1 MPRGAAIIRYEGVR
15 GVTWKIKFRDA
26 DGRQVKRTIGRE
38 ADGVT
43 RKDAEAAARAAVVNV
58 ERKGWRK
65 PPPLTFKQAAD
76 DWFAE
81 QQAEKGWKPATVG
94 QYVSI
99 RGRLDAAFG
108 HRRLADLRP
117 SDVAAYKQQML
128 RKGYSAASISRDMS
142 ILHSLLAWAVVTE
155 RIDRNVATGV
165 PHPRPAQ
172 RKGTALTPQEVQAL
186 ARAFTE
192 EQDRL
197 VFLTLVL
204 TGVRRA
210 ELQALRWRDVDLIEN
225 RVRVVDSKTELGS
238 RSIAIP
244 PMLAERLWQHRRTTA
259 YAAEADRVFVHPE
272 RGSMYGYETFSAA
285 LRAAYAAAGLEYPE
299 GMRPFHDLRVTSIT
313 NDAIAGA
320 NPVALMTKAGHAN
333 MATTRRYLRLAGVV
347 FAEEAEALE
356 RRLLGGL
363 VPNPGTEE
371 PQTALHS
378 GSS

>member
-1 MPRGAAIIRYEGVR
+1 MPRGAAVIRYEGAR
-15 GVTWKIKFRDA
+15 GVSWKIKFRDA

-43 RKDAEAAARAAVVNV
+43 RKHAEAAARQAVVNV
-58 ERKGWRK
+58 ETKGWRK
-65 PPPLTFKQAAD
+65 PPPLTFRQASA

-81 QQAEKGWKPATVG
+81 QQAEKGWKPATAA

-99 RGRLDAAFG
+99 RRRLDDAFG
-108 HRRLADLRP
+108 GRRLADLRP
-117 SDVAAYKQQML
+117 SDVSTYKTQML
-128 RKGYSAASISRDMS
+128 EAGYSAASVCRDLS
-142 ILHSLLAWAVVTE
+142 ILHSMLAWAVVTE

-172 RKGTALTPQEVQAL
+172 RKGNALTPQEVQAL
-186 ARAFTE
+186 ARAFTD
-192 EQDRL
+192 EQDGL

-204 TGVRRA
+204 TGVRRT
-210 ELQALRWRDVDLIEN
+210 ELQGLRWRDVDLIEN
-225 RVRVVDSKTELGS
+225 RIRVVDSKTELGS
-238 RSIAIP
+238 RSIAIS

-259 YAAEADRVFVHPE
+259 YGADDNRVFVHPK
-272 RGSMYGYETFSAA
+272 RGSMYAYETFSAA
-285 LRAAYAAAGLEYPE
+285 LTAAYAAAGLDYPT

-347 FAEEAEALE
+347 FADEAQALE

-363 VPNPGTEE
+363 VPESGTEE
-371 PQTALHS
+371 PQTALAS
-378 GSS
+378 GSR

>member
-1 MPRGAAIIRYEGVR
+1 MPSGACVIRYEGAR

-26 DGRQVKRTIGRE
+26 DGRQVKRTAGRE

-43 RKDAEAAARAAVVNV
+43 RKQAEAAARAAVVNV
-58 ERKGWRK
+58 ETKGWRK
-65 PPPLTFKQAAD
+65 PPPISFRQASA

-81 QQAEKGWKPATVG
+81 QKSEKGWKPATVC

-99 RGRLDAAFG
+99 RARLDTAFG
-108 HRRLADLRP
+108 SKRLAELRP
-117 SDVAAYKQQML
+117 SDVASYKTKML
-128 RKGYSAASISRDMS
+128 DDGAAAATVSRDMS
-142 ILHSLLAWAVVTE
+142 ILHSMLAWAVVTE

-172 RKGTALTPQEVQAL
+172 RKGEALTPQEVQAL
-186 ARAFTE
+186 SRAFTD

-197 VFLTLVL
+197 VFLTVVL

-210 ELQALRWRDVDLIEN
+210 ELQALKWEDVDLIGN
-225 RVRVVDSKTELGS
+225 QIRVVDSKTELGS

-259 YAAEADRVFVHPE
+259 YAADSNRVFVHPE
-272 RGSMYGYETFSAA
+272 RGGIYSYETFSAA
-285 LRAAYAAAGLEYPE
+285 LRAAYKAAGLDYPT

-333 MATTRRYLRLAGVV
+333 MATTKRYLRLAGVV
-347 FAEEAEALE
+347 FAAEAEALE
-356 RRLLGGL
+356 RRMLGTL
-363 VPNPGTEE
+363 VPETGTKEAE
-371 PQTALHS
+371 TALVS
-378 GSS
+378 QPV